1 MIFLNQVNGINVFA
15 SRSFGPI
22 QGMKVMGKEGNVM
35 DHLRRAGRKA
45 VKETAIFSKVL
56 FGTLTF
62 IPMPSTTF

>member
-1 MIFLNQVNGINVFA
+1 
-15 SRSFGPI
+15 
-22 QGMKVMGKEGNVM
+22 MKVMGKEGNVM